1 MALPNISTLVD
12 YYINLLIIQYN
23 NKPKARETIG
33 LLVDVLLANGIIFQV
48 QDGYDIETA
57 IGLQLDVLGKYIGS
71 DRFYQG
77 QDLTGYFS
85 LALYSDPDEGA
96 PDKIGFA
103 DYDDVGV
110 KTGKFLT
117 YDEVLSQQFA
127 LTDSEFRTLI
137 KLKILINNSNAS
149 TGEIDAGLYLLFGT
163 ALLMVDNL
171 DMTLTYIVDP
181 SISAIISVANG
192 KDLLPRP
199 MGVETELI
207 VASVVT
213 DDAGQLI
220 LTDDGQ
226 IITT

>member
-1 MALPNISTLVD
+1 MATPNISALVD

-23 NKPKARETIG
+23 NKPKARKTIG
-33 LLVDVLLANGIIFQV
+33 LLVDVLLSNGIIFSV

-85 LALYSDPDEGA
+85 LALYDDPDEGA
-96 PDKIGFA
+96 ADKIGFA
-103 DYDDVGV
+103 DYVDAGV

-117 YDEVLSQQFA
+117 YDDVLSQQFA

-149 TGEIDAGLYLLFGT
+149 NSEIDAGLYLLFGT
-163 ALLMVDNL
+163 TLLMVDNL

-181 SISAIISVANG
+181 SIYALINVAHG

-199 MGVETELI
+199 MGVSTELL
-207 VASVVT
+207 VGSVIT
-213 DDAGQLI
+213 DDYGQLI